1 MRVKQCR
8 RSCALG
14 LISHKHRQSMPVQV
28 QSLDQIHSWR
38 PGGDEPAAGREQCGY
53 SVEVKGK
60 YNRRK
65 HTGRQWRRKVI
76 KNTVH
81 HKTASTFFCQWTSR
95 KETKLLMLF
104 YCRKRAQNNI
114 SYVTVMPC
122 SPPAD
127 FLFFT
132 VCCVSIYTCRL
143 LAPRRRLLP
152 LCLCTQPVRVMDL
165 KKKKLLGKNQ
175 CESRHKSAADTQ
187 KKHQSHEQKRE
198 TEKITQLESA
208 LTEKAE
214 HKVWTRICIV
224 DTHFGDY
231 IHAHSCIMWE

>member
-1 MRVKQCR
+1 
-8 RSCALG
+8 
-14 LISHKHRQSMPVQV
+14 
-28 QSLDQIHSWR
+28 
-38 PGGDEPAAGREQCGY
+38 
-53 SVEVKGK
+53 
-60 YNRRK
+60 
-65 HTGRQWRRKVI
+65 
-76 KNTVH
+76 
-81 HKTASTFFCQWTSR
+81 
-95 KETKLLMLF
+95 MLF

-143 LAPRRRLLP
+143 LAPRQRLLP

-187 KKHQSHEQKRE
+187 KNINRMSRNVQQKKSHSWRARWRKRLSTKSEPGFVLLTHTLEIIFMHTAALCENSVIWTDDFSLCLHLTITYRLQLMCVFTGSGENETHQHVNDEVNEPLWVQ
-198 TEKITQLESA
+198 ILFFF
-208 LTEKAE
+208 L
-214 HKVWTRICIV
+214 
-224 DTHFGDY
+224 
-231 IHAHSCIMWE
+231 